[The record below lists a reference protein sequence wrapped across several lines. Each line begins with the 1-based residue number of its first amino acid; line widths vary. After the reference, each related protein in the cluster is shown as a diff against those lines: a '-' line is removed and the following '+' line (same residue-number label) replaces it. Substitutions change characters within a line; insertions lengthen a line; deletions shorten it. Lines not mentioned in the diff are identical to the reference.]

1 MDSHNKKD
9 PVEPVELS
17 GEPVYPAEEP
27 VELMEESSKVAAD
40 MAAEKAARSSK
51 KMLRN
56 AGVLS
61 FLTLISRVLGLIREM
76 TKARFL
82 GTGIYSDA
90 FTVSFIIPNFMRR
103 LFAEGSITVAFI
115 PTYKGYLHAQ
125 NDKETRD
132 FLSASLTVLTICV
145 VAVVAL
151 GIAFAPI
158 IVKLFGSDPVETAIL
173 TRIMFPFLALVS
185 FAALL
190 QGILNSHEIFG
201 PSGVAPILFN
211 LCFIVVPWL
220 VGNRFG
226 NPARAMAVGVVIG
239 GLFQALIQL
248 PAVIKL
254 GNRFGFMNP
263 KRAFRNP
270 GMRKVFALIAPTILG
285 MAAYQVNDLVSTAF
299 ASRAGTG
306 VASSLQYSLRLQ
318 ELILGIFAVSA
329 GTVLL
334 PRLADAVREGAWREY
349 SSTLGNTMRSLLLL
363 TVPVAIFSMAFP
375 ERIVTLLFKS
385 GDFSDLS
392 VHLTAS
398 AFFWHQTG
406 LVFIAM
412 NRLIAPAFYARSD
425 TKTPTWAG
433 IASFGVNVILVLTLA
448 FRFHGP
454 GIAFAL
460 SFSSAVNTGL
470 LVRALI
476 KGNIEGIRGELWMA
490 LKYTLKMLLFSLI
503 AVVPAIFVDKL
514 VFARVGA
521 VHSRLVATGVPLI
534 AATMVFAA
542 VGIGLLVLTKDSV
555 AASITNAFSRKTH
568 GRGTSQS

>member
-1 MDSHNKKD
+1 MVSHDQED
-9 PVEPVELS
+9 PIKPAELS
-17 GEPVYPAEEP
+17 
-27 VELMEESSKVAAD
+27 AD
-40 MAAEKAARSSK
+40 TAAERTAHSSAKMVRS
-51 KMLRN
+51 

-103 LFAEGSITVAFI
+103 LFAEGSVTVAFI
-115 PTYKGYLHAQ
+115 PTYKGYLHAR
-125 NDKETRD
+125 NDEETRD

-151 GIAFAPI
+151 GIAFAPL

-190 QGILNSHEIFG
+190 QGILNSHEVFG
-201 PSGVAPILFN
+201 PSGLAPILFN

-220 VGNRFG
+220 VGNRLG
-226 NPARAMAVGVVIG
+226 NPARAMAVGVVVG
-239 GLFQALIQL
+239 GLAQALVQV
-248 PAVIKL
+248 PAVVRL
-254 GNRFGFMNP
+254 GARFGFMNP
-263 KRAFRNP
+263 ARAFRNP

-349 SSTLGNTMRSLLLL
+349 SSALGSTMRTLLLL
-363 TVPVAIFSMAFP
+363 TVPVAVFSMAFP

-392 VHLTAS
+392 VRLTAS

-433 IASFGVNVILVLTLA
+433 IASFGVNVVLVLVLA
-448 FRFHGP
+448 FKFQGP

-460 SFSSAVNTGL
+460 SFSSAANTAL

-476 KGNIEGIRGELWMA
+476 KRNTEGIRKELWMS
-490 LKYTLKMLLFSLI
+490 LRYTLKMLLFSI
-503 AVVPAIFVDKL
+503 AAVIPAMLVDRA

-521 VHSRLVATGVPLI
+521 AHSRLVAAGVPLVV
-534 AATMVFAA
+534 ATAVFAA
-542 VGIGLLVLTKDSV
+542 VGIGLLVLTKDPV
-555 AASITNAFSRKTH
+555 AASITNAFSRKTQR
-568 GRGTSQS
+568 RGTSQS

>member
-1 MDSHNKKD
+1 MSLPNQED
-9 PVEPVELS
+9 PTGP
-17 GEPVYPAEEP
+17 
-27 VELMEESSKVAAD
+27 
-40 MAAEKAARSSK
+40 ARSSE
-51 KMLRN
+51 N
-56 AGVLS
+56 AAADRTEHSTATMVRSAGLLS

-90 FTVSFIIPNFMRR
+90 FTVAFIIPNFMRR
-103 LFAEGSITVAFI
+103 LFAEGSVTVAFI
-115 PTYKGYLHAQ
+115 PTYKDYLHAK
-125 NDKETRD
+125 NDQETRD

-145 VAVVAL
+145 VTFVLL
-151 GIAFAPI
+151 GIAFAPV

-201 PSGVAPILFN
+201 PSGLAPILFN

-220 VGNRFG
+220 VGNRSG

-239 GLFQALIQL
+239 GMAQALIQV
-248 PAVIKL
+248 PAVVRL
-254 GNRFGFMNP
+254 SGRFGFMNP
-263 KRAFRNP
+263 TRAFRNP
-270 GMRKVFALIAPTILG
+270 GMRKVFTLIAPTILG

-329 GTVLL
+329 GTVLM
-334 PRLADAVREGAWREY
+334 PRLADAVREGAWRKY
-349 SSTLGNTMRSLLLL
+349 SSALGSTMRSLLLL
-363 TVPVAIFSMAFP
+363 TVPVAVFSMTFP

-392 VHLTAS
+392 VQLTAS

-433 IASFGVNVILVLTLA
+433 MASFGVNVILVLALA
-448 FRFHGP
+448 FRFQGP

-460 SFSSAVNTGL
+460 SCASAVNTAF

-476 KGNIEGIRGELWMA
+476 KRKTEGIRTELWMS
-490 LKYTLKMLLFSLI
+490 LKYMLRMLLFSLI
-503 AVVPAIFVDKL
+503 AVVPAIFADRM

-521 VHSRLVATGVPLI
+521 ADSRFVAAGVPLVV
-534 AATMVFAA
+534 ATVVFAA
-542 VGIGLLVLTKDSV
+542 VGIGLLVLTKDPV
-555 AASITNAFSRKTH
+555 AASITNAFSRKTQ
-568 GRGTSQS
+568 RKGTSQS

>member
-1 MDSHNKKD
+1 MAPHTEN
-9 PVEPVELS
+9 EH
-17 GEPVYPAEEP
+17 AEHASAK
-27 VELMEESSKVAAD
+27 M
-40 MAAEKAARSSK
+40 MRS
-51 KMLRN
+51 

-82 GTGIYSDA
+82 GTGLFSDA

-115 PTYKGYLHAQ
+115 PTYKGYLHAES
-125 NDKETRD
+125 DPETRE

-145 VAVVAL
+145 SAVVAL
-151 GIAFAPI
+151 GIAFAPL
-158 IVKLFGSDPVETAIL
+158 IVRLFGSDPVETAIL

-201 PSGVAPILFN
+201 PSGLAPILFN

-220 VGNRFG
+220 VGSRLG

-239 GLFQALIQL
+239 GLAQAVVQV
-248 PAVIKL
+248 PAVLKL
-254 GNRFGFMNP
+254 GTRFGFMNP
-263 KRAFRNP
+263 LRAFRNP
-270 GMRKVFALIAPTILG
+270 GMRRVFALIAPTILG
-285 MAAYQVNDLVSTAF
+285 MAAYQVNDVVSTAL
-299 ASRAGTG
+299 ASRVGTG
-306 VASSLQYSLRLQ
+306 TASSLQYSLRLQ

-334 PRLADAVREGAWREY
+334 PRLADAVREQAWRDY
-349 SSTLGNTMRSLLLL
+349 SVTLGETMRSLLLL
-363 TVPVAIFSMAFP
+363 TVPVAVFSMAFNV
-375 ERIVTLLFKS
+375 RIVTLLFKS
-385 GDFSDLS
+385 GDFSDVS
-392 VHLTAS
+392 VGLTAG

-433 IASFGVNVILVLTLA
+433 IASFGINVLLVLALA
-448 FRFHGP
+448 SKFKGP

-460 SFSSAVNTGL
+460 SFSSVVNTSL
-470 LVRALI
+470 LVAALMR
-476 KGNIEGIRGELWMA
+476 GNIEGIRSELWES
-490 LKYTLKMLLFSLI
+490 LKYTFKMLAFSLV
-503 AVVPAIFVDKL
+503 AVVPAIMVDHLTLAVVARARSKL
-514 VFARVGA
+514 IYAGIP
-521 VHSRLVATGVPLI
+521 LVAGTI
-534 AATMVFAA
+534 VFAA
-542 VGIGLLVLTKDSV
+542 IGIALLVLTKDKV
-555 AASITNAFSRKTH
+555 AVSITNAFSRRAR
-568 GRGTSQS
+568 GRSTSRS